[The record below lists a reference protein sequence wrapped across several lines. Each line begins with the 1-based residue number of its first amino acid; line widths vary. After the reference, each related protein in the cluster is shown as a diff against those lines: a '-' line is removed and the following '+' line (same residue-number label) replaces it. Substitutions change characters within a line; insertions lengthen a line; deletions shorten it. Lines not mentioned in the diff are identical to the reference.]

1 MFFTSCMSAPTNP
14 STICFVPKL
23 FYTTSKNKNKSRL
36 LQFFKKFLIL
46 KSFNLCPEPFQNKT
60 TFLQKKLS
68 KNQIW
73 KENIRLWSFTLYS
86 HHPKTGRIPHLK
98 RHLSLI
104 SPSNRKLSPNFLVT
118 LVLWRLYSALKQN
131 IFP

>member
-36 LQFFKKFLIL
+36 HQFLKKILIL

-60 TFLQKKLS
+60 TFLQKNEAKNKYEKKTDCGVLHCIPIIPKL
-68 KNQIW
+68 
-73 KENIRLWSFTLYS
+73 EGF
-86 HHPKTGRIPHLK
+86 
-98 RHLSLI
+98 LI
-104 SPSNRKLSPNFLVT
+104 
-118 LVLWRLYSALKQN
+118 
-131 IFP
+131 